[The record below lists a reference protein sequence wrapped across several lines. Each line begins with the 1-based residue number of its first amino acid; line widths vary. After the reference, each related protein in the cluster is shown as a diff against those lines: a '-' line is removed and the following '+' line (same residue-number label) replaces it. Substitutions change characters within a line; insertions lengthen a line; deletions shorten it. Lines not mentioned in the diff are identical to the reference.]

1 MTPKFG
7 PIHQLQYWIEKEN
20 KFLQMLN
27 NHPLTSSEV
36 EILYKNIYIPTMQYI
51 MPFTCT
57 KKDHIQN
64 VASKSITLFLK
75 KFGYASRTTQDVI
88 YGPTKLGGLGWYDLE
103 LETGMSQ
110 LARLIHALNNK
121 NQLGQLIQ
129 TNIKNW
135 CWHIGFSPFE
145 YSHIQIKHDK
155 TNWLQRISE
164 FVHEKATCVLWTKRT
179 SLTFQVQRSDMSTT
193 AGYSWRSYH

>member
-1 MTPKFG
+1 
-7 PIHQLQYWIEKEN
+7 
-20 KFLQMLN
+20 MLN

-51 MPFTCT
+51 MSFTCT
-57 KKDHIQN
+57 KKDHLQK

-75 KFGYASRTTQDVI
+75 KIGYDSTTSRV

-103 LETGMSQ
+103 LESGISQ
-110 LARLIHALNNK
+110 LARLIHARNDK
-121 NQLGQLIQ
+121 NQLGQLIR
-129 TNIKNW
+129 TTIKNW
-135 CWHIGFSPFE
+135 FWHIGFSPFE

-164 FVHEKATCVLWTKRT
+164 LHAMHLECTIKSETLARKGDVYIMEQAYKLNLL
-179 SLTFQVQRSDMSTT
+179 SSEI
-193 AGYSWRSYH
+193 